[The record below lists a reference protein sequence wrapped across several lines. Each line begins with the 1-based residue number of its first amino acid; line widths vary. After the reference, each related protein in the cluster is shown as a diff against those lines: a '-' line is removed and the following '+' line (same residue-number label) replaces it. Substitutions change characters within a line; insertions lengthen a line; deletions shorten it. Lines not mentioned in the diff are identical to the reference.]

1 MADCH
6 REKAIE
12 GLCEL
17 AGRMRIDGTI
27 DAMDRD
33 LAGQIVDNLGRTILG
48 APDPKMIARPAGMD
62 RMDYLALSDEQK
74 AQYKTHWQAYMAQ
87 FEGGPYP
94 IFEQNTEG
102 NQRYADGQRAEGINP
117 PGVYC

>member
-6 REKAIE
+6 REAAIE

-27 DAMDRD
+27 DQMDRD
-33 LAGQIVDNLGRTILG
+33 LAGEIIDNLGRTILG
-48 APDPKMIARPAGMD
+48 APDPKMLPRPAGID
-62 RMDYLALSDEQK
+62 RMTYLAMTPEEK
-74 AQYKTHWQAYMAQ
+74 ADHKTRWQAYMAQ
-87 FEGGPYP
+87 FGPDDYP
-94 IFEQNTEG
+94 CFEQNTPG
-102 NQRYADGQRAEGINP
+102 NQRYADGQRAEGMNP